1 MRTTPHPCLQVGAE
15 PMIDGDIELK
25 SVTFAYPARPGRL
38 IFKEFNLRIPAGTSC
53 ALVGSFCSN
62 KGKSLHSR
70 GLCVH
75 ELQAAVGAAT
85 A

>member
-1 MRTTPHPCLQVGAE
+1 
-15 PMIDGDIELK
+15 MIDGDIELK